1 MLFPIASYV
10 YGQFDVGG
18 LKDDVDGVNVSLA
31 ASIPLGSS
39 GAFMMIWPEYRKLS
53 GKSVETENFSTK
65 LIVNAPLT
73 SDRKWWIN
81 TRLELDHSDLSVSG
95 IELSNQWN
103 SDVYMGIRYFF

>member
-1 MLFPIASYV
+1 
-10 YGQFDVGG
+10 
-18 LKDDVDGVNVSLA
+18 
-31 ASIPLGSS
+31 
-39 GAFMMIWPEYRKLS
+39 MMIWPEYRKLS
-53 GKSVETENFSTK
+53 GSSVETENLSTK

-95 IELSNQWN
+95 IELQNQWN